1 MDEDQVMEW
10 EDAIPSQPEDKYD
23 WRDKLVNPDF
33 EYYDDKAKL
42 LANSLTGGIYDLG
55 QLMWEGN
62 PLEFVLNDPTGLSG
76 QTAEDK
82 VDFPGLGEWAFS
94 GLGDLFPGGITETGG
109 WSPFRYGD
117 GTFFDYDAGFKPF
130 NQDPEYVEGWGRL
143 ISQLG
148 VPVGGIF
155 SAPQKAAQVTNILS
169 KALPSIKYF
178 QDIGNMNV
186 FNRIYRNA
194 YKMAEKIKGKGN
206 VTKADIDEAIKKSQW
221 FINKPTKFKRGWNTF
236 VDQWAKPWGQMF
248 TRPFNPMNWLG
259 RKKQLP
265 KFPGDKMPPPGK
277 FTNPRWV
284 KPEITYAKNAARNW
298 ALATGAKYGIE
309 GIKSLVD
316 RHPNKFDRYS
326 YEGEFDMGSAA
337 PYEDKIMKMAKS
349 NKPKIGIQFSD
360 GPMYWG

>member
-1 MDEDQVMEW
+1 MDEDQPIEW
-10 EDAIPSQPEDKYD
+10 EDAIPSQTEDKYD
-23 WRDKLVNPDF
+23 LLDKLVNPDF

-62 PLEFVLNDPTGLSG
+62 PLEFFLNDPTGLSG
-76 QTAEDK
+76 QKAEDRT
-82 VDFPGLGEWAFS
+82 DLPGLGEWLTGWTPFE
-94 GLGDLFPGGITETGG
+94 DGG
-109 WSPFRYGD
+109 

-206 VTKADIDEAIKKSQW
+206 VNKADIDEAIKKSQW

-265 KFPGDKMPPPGK
+265 KLPGDKMPPPGR

-298 ALATGAKYGIE
+298 GLATGAKYGIE
-309 GIKSLVD
+309 GIKSVVD
-316 RHPNKFDRYS
+316 RHPKKFDRFT
-326 YEGEFDMGSAA
+326 EEFDMSSAA